1 MRRMAGPD
9 PSAEPSRGRPLRSLA
24 TAYLIWFLVGIFGG
38 HRFYLGDARGGRR
51 YLAALAIGIAL
62 PVGGL
67 AIALLTRSFEGVS
80 LGLALWIAGL
90 IVLLG
95 VLGMAIV
102 DAFRL
107 PVLTRQANHGLG
119 RDDTTS
125 DAAIPSA
132 SASGDVDH
140 EASSSRLTDDW

>member
-1 MRRMAGPD
+1 MAGRD
-9 PSAEPSRGRPLRSLA
+9 PSAEPSPGRPLRSVA

-67 AIALLTRSFEGVS
+67 AISLLTRSLEGVS

-90 IVLLG
+90 VVLLG

-107 PVLTRQANHGLG
+107 PVLTRQANHRLG
-119 RDDTTS
+119 GD
-125 DAAIPSA
+125 DAAPDDAIAPA
-132 SASGDVDH
+132 SDSGD
-140 EASSSRLTDDW
+140 AAR

>member
-9 PSAEPSRGRPLRSLA
+9 PSAEPAKGRPLRSLA
-24 TAYLIWFLVGIFGG
+24 TAYLVWFLVGIFGG
-38 HRFYLGDARGGRR
+38 HRFYLGDTRGGRR

-67 AIALLTRSFEGVS
+67 AVSLLTQSFEGVS

-90 IVLLG
+90 VVLLG

-107 PVLTRQANHGLG
+107 PVLTRQANQRRGG
-119 RDDTTS
+119 VDTDQEAAVAPAS
-125 DAAIPSA
+125 PPGDAAS
-132 SASGDVDH
+132 
-140 EASSSRLTDDW
+140 

>member
-1 MRRMAGPD
+1 MRRMAGRHA
-9 PSAEPSRGRPLRSLA
+9 SSEASIGRPLRSLG
-24 TAYLIWFLVGIFGG
+24 TAYLVWFLVGIFGG

-67 AIALLTRSFEGVS
+67 AISLVTRSLEGVS

-90 IVLLG
+90 VVLLG

-107 PVLTRQANHGLG
+107 PALTRQANQRQGG
-119 RDDTTS
+119 VDADQGAAVAPDS
-125 DAAIPSA
+125 PPGDAA
-132 SASGDVDH
+132 
-140 EASSSRLTDDW
+140 T